1 MAAPCSAVGYVD
13 RGGTDQRLRCFYMS
27 SMLHPSGCPSAFLS
41 VLFSCYMQVALKT
54 SAYVLFLFVCVML
67 PLIVVGSGFLALM
80 GVTLDPARLPSAAT
94 IAAQTAFFFL
104 VEDFGNYWLHRA
116 LHTPWLY
123 QRVHRVHHEH
133 DAPFALAATYAHPV
147 EVVVL
152 GLPTFLGPLLV
163 GPHLL
168 TLWVWVLLR
177 NYEAIDIHSGY
188 ELPASINKLVPWV
201 AGAAHH
207 DYHHAHYSGNFAS
220 VFTWCDELYG
230 TSLGFEALK
239 TRKAAAAKARKIA

>member
-1 MAAPCSAVGYVD
+1 
-13 RGGTDQRLRCFYMS
+13 
-27 SMLHPSGCPSAFLS
+27 MLHPSGCPSAFLS
-41 VLFSCYMQVALKT
+41 ALFSCYMQVALKT

-188 ELPASINKLVPWV
+188 ELPASINKLAPWV

-239 TRKAAAAKARKIA
+239 ARKAAAAKARKIA

>member
-1 MAAPCSAVGYVD
+1 M
-13 RGGTDQRLRCFYMS
+13 
-27 SMLHPSGCPSAFLS
+27 
-41 VLFSCYMQVALKT
+41 
-54 SAYVLFLFVCVML
+54 LFLFVCVML
-67 PLIVVGSGFLALM
+67 PLIVVGSGALTLL
-80 GVTLDPARLPSAAT
+80 GVTLDPARLPSAPTVAV
-94 IAAQTAFFFL
+94 QTAYFFV

-123 QRVHRVHHEH
+123 AHVHRVHHEH
-133 DAPFALAATYAHPV
+133 DAPFALAATYAHPA
-147 EVVVL
+147 EVVLL
-152 GLPTFLGPLLV
+152 GLPTFAGPLLV

-188 ELPASINKLVPWV
+188 DLPAAANRLAGCV

-220 VFTWCDELYG
+220 VFTWCDRLYG
-230 TSLGFEALK
+230 TGLGWEAA
-239 TRKAAAAKARKIA
+239 RARAAAAAAKGRKLA

>member
-1 MAAPCSAVGYVD
+1 MAPTPPHPPIPPTPTHSPHPHPLPPPSPPRVPVAPAG
-13 RGGTDQRLRCFYMS
+13 
-27 SMLHPSGCPSAFLS
+27 PSLPPPHS
-41 VLFSCYMQVALKT
+41 QVALHT

-67 PLIVVGSGFLALM
+67 PLIVVGSGALSLL
-80 GVTLDPARLPSAAT
+80 GVTLDPDSMPSAGT
-94 IAAQTAFFFL
+94 IAVQTAYFFL

-123 QRVHRVHHEH
+123 QAVHRVHHEH

-152 GLPTFLGPLLV
+152 GLPTFAGPLAV

-188 ELPASINKLVPWV
+188 ELPAAANRVAGWI

-220 VFTWCDELYG
+220 VFTWCDRLYG
-230 TSLGFEALK
+230 TSIGFEALQA
-239 TRKAAAAKARKIA
+239 RKAAAAAKQGKLA